1 MGRGLFAIGGG
12 KLAELGDG
20 GGNHVQ
26 GEINVRGGGVAGGAE
41 AQGGAGLFRRDTNG
55 GEDV

>member
-1 MGRGLFAIGGG
+1 MAVPLCDRWG

-26 GEINVRGGGVAGGAE
+26 GKINVRGGGVAAE
-41 AQGGAGLFRRDTNG
+41 AETQAGAGFFRRQTNG
-55 GEDV
+55 CEDV